1 MPVAVRKYY
10 SEEDFLVLERM
21 SKTKNEYYRGEI
33 FAMSGASY
41 QHNQIASALIGDIV
55 RHLEG
60 KKCNIFGSDLR
71 VHAWLQSFYTYP
83 DAVIICG
90 EPSFVDKEFDT
101 IINPTILFE
110 ILSPSTEEYDRTIK
124 LEFYKNIPTLKQY
137 VLIDSQK
144 ILIEVFT
151 RQGDHSW
158 LSEKYTNPEEEWTLA
173 SINYKS
179 TVKRLY
185 SGVSFKNS
193 QTPS

>member
-41 QHNQIASALIGDIV
+41 QHNQIATALIGDIV
-55 RHLEG
+55 AHLKG
-60 KKCNIFGSDLR
+60 KICNIFGSDLR
-71 VHAWLQSFYTYP
+71 VHTQLKSFYTYP

-90 EPSFVDKEFDT
+90 EPSFVDNEFDT

-124 LEFYKNIPTLKQY
+124 FEFYKNIPSLKQY

-151 RQGDHSW
+151 KQDDSSW
-158 LSEKYTNPEEEWTLA
+158 RTEKYTGPEEMWALDTIDYQAKVKNIYEGVVFK
-173 SINYKS
+173 KS
-179 TVKRLY
+179 
-185 SGVSFKNS
+185 
-193 QTPS
+193 